1 MRSRKAALRQRG
13 TARWPRVRDWPG
25 LLLRAGKDAI
35 DDEVPVL
42 ASALAFNLFL
52 AIPATLLLVV
62 GLFSLFAEPTLIQD
76 TMDRLDAVVPS
87 EVVTLVQGSLLQLE
101 RQPSSGILMTLVGL
115 VLALWSTTGA
125 VNTLMTAVNRAH
137 ELDDDRGFVKKRL
150 TALVLVAALGVAV
163 LVVSGFLVLGPHI
176 EQWIGSAFDA
186 ERAVAWSWWTAQ
198 WPILLIVL
206 FGAFAVVF
214 ALAVDHPN
222 RRWTL
227 VSPGAAVAVLLWI
240 AVSAGFGLYASR
252 FGSYNKTWGSLSAA
266 IVTLVWLWLS
276 SIALLY
282 GAEVNAENEAAS
294 SEDESATA
302 EGPERV
308 AA

>member
-1 MRSRKAALRQRG
+1 MRSRKAALRHRR
-13 TARWPRVRDWPG
+13 TARWPGVRDWPG

-35 DDEVPVL
+35 DHEVPVL

-76 TMDRLDAVVPS
+76 TMDRLGAVVPA

-150 TALVLVAALGVAV
+150 IALVLVAALGVAA
-163 LVVSGFLVLGPHI
+163 LGVSGFLVLGPHI
-176 EQWIGSAFDA
+176 EHWIGSALDA

-222 RRWTL
+222 RRWAL
-227 VSPGAAVAVLLWI
+227 ISPGAVVAVLLWI

-294 SEDESATA
+294 SDETSAGA
-302 EGPERV
+302 EGAERV

>member
-1 MRSRKAALRQRG
+1 
-13 TARWPRVRDWPG
+13 VRDWPG
-25 LLLRAGKDAI
+25 LLLRAGRDAI

-62 GLFSLFAEPTLIQD
+62 GLFSLFAEPTFIQD
-76 TMDRLDAVVPS
+76 MMDRLGAVVPS

-101 RQPSSGILMTLVGL
+101 REPASGILMTLVGL

-150 TALVLVAALGVAV
+150 IALVLVAALGVAV

-176 EQWIGSAFDA
+176 ERWIGSALDA

-222 RRWTL
+222 RRWAL
-227 VSPGAAVAVLLWI
+227 ISPGAAVAVLLWI

-294 SEDESATA
+294 SEEDQRPR
-302 EGPERV
+302 EGPEHV